1 MAWTF
6 GAANTNRFGLTTLVS
21 IGASARTSIVCGWWK
36 PTTLTAGLGYWSA
49 GAAIFARIATTT
61 SEIQLSTDNT
71 TDGRWTT
78 SGANIVVD
86 QWYFI
91 AFMLSANNTGPT
103 AAWRVWIGTELNAPV
118 ELTVTQN
125 TAPVGNFA
133 GSFTFVAGQVSN
145 TGAVSFIG
153 DISDFQVISQ
163 STFSSGPLSTA
174 AFGAITQD
182 EANRVRNR
190 VVLPIWS
197 GIPFPIEV
205 CAMAQG
211 NGVYDAV
218 YVPMGAGFAGS
229 GISVPAPRMTNA
241 IGNEPS
247 AFPSGAGTLSK
258 GLTGGP
264 REWYANA
271 ASQPMMRRR

>member
-6 GAANTNRFGLTTLVS
+6 GAANTNRFGLTTAVT
-21 IGASARTSIVCGWWK
+21 IGATSRTSLVCGWWK
-36 PTTLTAGLGYWSA
+36 PTTLTAGLGYWSIDA
-49 GAAIFARIATTT
+49 GLFARIATTT
-61 SEIQLSTDNT
+61 SEIELGTNNT

-78 SGANIVVD
+78 SDASIVVD

-91 AFMLSANNTGPT
+91 AFMLSTLNTGPA
-103 AAWRVWIGTELNAPV
+103 AAWRVWLGTELNAPV

-125 TAPVGNFA
+125 TAPAGNFTGA
-133 GSFTFVAGQVSN
+133 NTFVAGNVSN
-145 TGAVSFIG
+145 SGTVSFIG
-153 DISDFQVISQ
+153 DISDFSVIAQ
-163 STFSSGPLSTA
+163 STNTSGPLRTA
-174 AFGAITQD
+174 AFGAITQN
-182 EANRVRNR
+182 EADLVRYR

-229 GISVPAPRMTNA
+229 GISVPAPRMTNTA
-241 IGNEPS
+241 NGPS
-247 AFPSGAGTLSK
+247 AFPNAAGTLSK